1 MTHGTFIRKNALRNK
16 RRTALTVLSV
26 GFSLF
31 LLITLQTV
39 LDTLINPP
47 ETESSILRVAVRH
60 AVALTQPLPMA
71 YQAKLE
77 AVPHVESVMPMQ
89 WFGGQYKEPKNFF
102 ANFSVGHEEFFD
114 MFPEYEY
121 SQGAEEAFKRER
133 IAAIVGDAL
142 MDQFGWTIGDRITLT
157 GIIFPMDLEFKIV
170 GSYSDD
176 VNDSAFYFRHDY
188 LDEAGED
195 ADVVGMVGM
204 VGTFWL
210 MADSA
215 EAVPG
220 IIEHVDSMF
229 RNTPYETKTE
239 TEKAFQ
245 LGFVS
250 MLGNVRLLIGSIS
263 IVVVFTMLL
272 VAGSTMAMT
281 IRERLKEVA
290 ILKAIGYPRKVI
302 LSLVLGEAAAVSL
315 MGALVGCGLSLV
327 LASMDVARFTA
338 GFVQGINPS
347 PAMLAMALGLGIVM
361 GVLSGLF
368 PAIQASGMSIN
379 DAMRR
384 LE

>member
-1 MTHGTFIRKNALRNK
+1 MTYRTFIRKNALRNK

-39 LDTLINPP
+39 LDTLLNPP
-47 ETESSILRVAVRH
+47 ETEGSVLRIAVRH
-60 AVALTQPLPMA
+60 ATSLTQPLPKS

-77 AVPHVESVMPMQ
+77 GVPHVEIVMPMQ
-89 WFGGQYKEPKNFF
+89 WFGGQYLEPKNFF
-102 ANFSVGHEEFFD
+102 ANFSVGHEQFFS
-114 MFPEYEY
+114 MFPEYVY
-121 SQGAEEAFKRER
+121 SEGAQEAFMKER
-133 IAAIVGDAL
+133 IAAIAGEAL
-142 MDQFGWTIGDRITLT
+142 MEQFDWSVGDRITLMGT
-157 GIIFPMDLEFKIV
+157 IYPMDLEFRIV
-170 GSYSDD
+170 GSYADET
-176 VNDSAFYFRHDY
+176 NDSAFYFRHDY
-188 LDEAGED
+188 LEESG
-195 ADVVGMVGM
+195 ADWGM

-210 MADSA
+210 MADST

-220 IIEHVDSMF
+220 IIEHVDAMF
-229 RNTPYETKTE
+229 RNTPHETKTE

-250 MLGNVRLLIGSIS
+250 MLGNVQLLIGSVS
-263 IVVVFTMLL
+263 LVVVFTMLL

-281 IRERLKEVA
+281 IRERLREVA
-290 ILKAIGYPRKVI
+290 ILKAIGYPRSVI

-315 MGALVGCGLSLV
+315 MGAVVGCALSMA
-327 LASMDVARFTA
+327 LASMDVARFTG
-338 GFVQGINPS
+338 GFVAGINPG
-347 PAMLAMALGLGIVM
+347 PAVLTMALGVGLLM